1 MRGGCAAASGMI
13 SRKAAKPASRMSAPY
28 RNESDGLEYAVLR
41 MPAMT
46 SVHRIAA
53 E

>member
-1 MRGGCAAASGMI
+1 MRALRQLGY
-13 SRKAAKPASRMSAPY
+13 PVSRMSEPY